1 MIKLEDFMNNYEL
14 ASDEVILYENSIIEV
29 ESKDNAKLILTSK
42 RIILE
47 KNIIIKKGFFKT
59 ESTTVNSETY
69 MLENIKTFNGKSQV
83 QQKNSDVY
91 IQTIEKNF
99 TIRFI
104 DTKEAKKFVSNITD
118 AITGKTAFARGTD
131 KVKETLNTVDD
142 VLGLNTR
149 DVVKGVIT
157 NGLAGGITKGVSGV
171 MKKTGISKRVTNTF
185 LSVTNKKKK

>member
-1 MIKLEDFMNNYEL
+1 MNNYEL
-14 ASDEVILYENSIIEV
+14 AMDEVILYENSIIEV
-29 ESKDNAKLILTSK
+29 ESKDSAKLILTSK
-42 RIILE
+42 KMIFE
-47 KNIIIKKGFFKT
+47 KTKTIKKGLFKT
-59 ESTTVNSETY
+59 ESNKVATDIIK
-69 MLENIKTFNGKSQV
+69 LEDIKTFNGKSQV

-91 IQTIEKNF
+91 MQTVGKNL

-104 DTKEAKKFVSNITD
+104 DSKEAKKFVSNITD

-171 MKKTGISKRVTNTF
+171 MKKSGISKRVTNTV
-185 LSVTNKKKK
+185 LSVTSKNKK